1 VKPDILPLPTGD
13 PASPPGRCLILA
25 EVAQAHDGSLATAH
39 AYIDAVADAGAD
51 GVKFQTHLASAE
63 STPREGWRRRFPTQD
78 ATRYDYWRRM
88 EFQPAD
94 WQGLADHAR
103 ARGLLFLSSPFSVEA
118 VDLLE
123 EVGVAA
129 WKLASGEVG
138 NGPLCERL
146 AASSLPWLISTG
158 MSPWAEIDAA
168 VTRARGRRLSPGPDQ
183 HGLSS
188 GPDQHGLSS
197 GPDQHGLSSGPDQQI
212 PFAVLQCTSRYPT
225 PHHQIG
231 LNVLAELRHRY
242 GCPVGLSDHS
252 GQPFAGLA
260 AATLGAAVVE
270 VHVAFSRQV
279 FSPDLEASLTIDEL
293 AWLCRGVQ
301 AIAEMREPVDKDA
314 MALEL
319 RGMRQLFTKSL
330 VASRPLAAGMLLAAS
345 DLVLKKPGD
354 GLGADALPLLIGRRL
369 RRALA
374 ADEPIGVD
382 DVTTDPA
389 GAGDPATDPATDLAA
404 ITDTLPTGRG

>member
-1 VKPDILPLPTGD
+1 MKPDILALPTGD

-103 ARGLLFLSSPFSVEA
+103 ARGLFFLSSPFSVEA

-158 MSPWAEIDAA
+158 MSPWAEIEAA
-168 VTRARGRRLSPGPDQ
+168 VARARKRNL
-183 HGLSS
+183 
-188 GPDQHGLSS
+188 
-197 GPDQHGLSSGPDQQI
+197 

-301 AIAEMREPVDKDA
+301 AIAEMREQVDKDA

-330 VASRPLAAGMLLAAS
+330 VAIRPLAAGTLIAAG

-354 GLGADALPLLIGRRL
+354 GLGAEALPLLVGRRL
-369 RRALA
+369 CRALA
-374 ADEPIGVD
+374 ADEPIAVD
-382 DVTTDPA
+382 DVTTD
-389 GAGDPATDPATDLAA
+389 GAADPATNPAAV
-404 ITDTLPTGRG
+404 TDTLPMGRG

>member
-1 VKPDILPLPTGD
+1 VTPDLLPLPSGD
-13 PASPPGRCLILA
+13 PGSPPGRCLILA

-39 AYIDAVADAGAD
+39 AYIDAVAEAGAD

-103 ARGLLFLSSPFSVEA
+103 ARGLFFLSSPFSVEA

-129 WKLASGEVG
+129 WKVASGEVG

-146 AASSLPWLISTG
+146 AASDLPWLISTG
-158 MSPWAEIDAA
+158 MSPWSEIDAA
-168 VTRARGRRLSPGPDQ
+168 VGRARARRA
-183 HGLSS
+183 
-188 GPDQHGLSS
+188 
-197 GPDQHGLSSGPDQQI
+197 
-212 PFAVLQCTSRYPT
+212 PFAILQCTSRYPT
-225 PHHQIG
+225 PHHQVG

-260 AATLGAAVVE
+260 AATLGAALVE

-293 AWLCRGVQ
+293 SWLCRGAQ

-314 MALEL
+314 MAQEL

-330 VASRPLAAGMLLAAS
+330 VARRPLAAGTVLAAG
-345 DLVLKKPGD
+345 DLALKKPGD
-354 GLGADALPLLIGRRL
+354 GLGADALPELVGRRL
-369 RRALA
+369 RRSLDADERIALA
-374 ADEPIGVD
+374 DVAPLEGVADLS
-382 DVTTDPA
+382 DPA
-389 GAGDPATDPATDLAA
+389 VV
-404 ITDTLPTGRG
+404 TDTLPTGRG